1 MASDLV
7 VVQHDRTE
15 VFEALRRRRWPPST
29 RLIWDRRVRDRR
41 VILQDVLNERRSRE
55 RRADAAP
62 GWQRDGFVVAAR
74 SGWGLPAVR
83 ASSRPPLVLVADDE
97 PALRDL
103 ICEVL
108 KAGGYR
114 TDTAGDGDEVI
125 ERVRTGRP
133 DLILL
138 DVMMPQ
144 MDGYTALTRLNGAPL
159 TPRAP
164 VIVLTGRPE
173 PIDGSLSAGVG
184 AVTHLTKPITPPQLI
199 EAVRHALT
207 RSPTEQRTPAPL
219 WPPRAAG
226 DGGGRTISW

>member
-7 VVQHDRTE
+7 VVQRDRTE
-15 VFEALRRRRWPPST
+15 VFEALQRRRWPPST
-29 RLIWDRRVRDRR
+29 MLIWDRRLRDRR
-41 VILQDVLNERRSRE
+41 VILQDVLNERRCGQ
-55 RRADAAP
+55 RRADPGP

-74 SGWGLPAVR
+74 HERGSLSPAGAPAVY
-83 ASSRPPLVLVADDE
+83 ALGSGRPPLVLVADDE

-103 ICEVL
+103 LCEVL
-108 KAGGYR
+108 KAAGYR
-114 TDTAGDGDEVI
+114 TDTAADGDEVI
-125 ERVRTGRP
+125 ERVRIERP

-144 MDGYTALTRLNGAPL
+144 MDGYTALSRLNGAPL
-159 TPRAP
+159 TSRAP

-207 RSPTEQRTPAPL
+207 RSPAEQRT
-219 WPPRAAG
+219 R
-226 DGGGRTISW
+226 